1 MTMNNTIVT
10 VDLKQYI
17 SNDKLSEL
25 VKIANDERTYLNNR
39 YRVEYLKDCLDRR
52 AIEIIFKGTK
62 YQDRSNI
69 EKIIIANNIVF
80 SNQKYADILNT
91 GNFDIKSLKAF
102 LKLVNYFINNV
113 SDDDLSD
120 DDKRYLEIV
129 KKFER
134 KLINHFKKQVGVTD
148 SAIIINKLN
157 ELLSFEPELLEENK
171 NKHTR

>member
-1 MTMNNTIVT
+1 MTMNNRIVT

-17 SNDKLSEL
+17 SNNKLNEL

-39 YRVEYLKDCLDRR
+39 YRAEYLKDCLDRR

-80 SNQKYADILNT
+80 SNQKFADILNT
-91 GNFDIKSLKAF
+91 GNFDINSLRAF
-102 LKLVNYFINNV
+102 LKLVNYFNNV
-113 SDDDLSD
+113 SSDDLSD
-120 DDKRYLEIV
+120 DDERYLEILN
-129 KKFER
+129 KFER
-134 KLINHFKKQVGVTD
+134 KLINHFKRQIGVTD
-148 SAIIINKLN
+148 LTIIINKLN
-157 ELLSFEPELLEENK
+157 ELLSFEPELLEQNN